1 VGDAVTDLLSGI
13 LIAQYSVIALF
24 FLRFWSKSRDRLF
37 LMFSAAFTVL
47 AIQRLAIV
55 LTQEI
60 LEQQAPLYLLRLAAF
75 VVIIIAIIDKNRR

>member
-1 VGDAVTDLLSGI
+1 MTDVLSGV
-13 LIAQYSVIALF
+13 LIAQYATIALF

-37 LMFSAAFTVL
+37 LMFSAAFWVL
-47 AIQRLAIV
+47 MVQRLAIA

-75 VVIIIAIIDKNRR
+75 IVIIVAIVDKNRR